1 MAEVQD
7 DFSMSEE
14 KILGHVFGIKCMNQV
29 AKSSRIKKEDK
40 KQLSSIAPHP

>member
-14 KILGHVFGIKCMNQV
+14 KILGHVFFWDQV
-29 AKSSRIKKEDK
+29 NESSGKIFQD
-40 KQLSSIAPHP
+40 